1 MGADKALILA
11 MALPLCATD
20 GTAGAAVTDG
30 MCAERPASSSADGDS
45 QAIVSARMINPAAAE
60 IVFADSTRMTL
71 DFYGDNIFRMFMD
84 IKGASYATRKPN
96 PRRAY
101 WPTVRGATPDA

>member
-30 MCAERPASSSADGDS
+30 TCA
-45 QAIVSARMINPAAAE
+45 
-60 IVFADSTRMTL
+60 
-71 DFYGDNIFRMFMD
+71 
-84 IKGASYATRKPN
+84 
-96 PRRAY
+96 
-101 WPTVRGATPDA
+101 